1 MNKTLLISFLA
12 LVLLAGGVCAQNVP
26 TAAADEKRILTAK
39 AFELYQKGKLDD
51 AIETAEK
58 VVALEKSSNQTG
70 ANSYANALVNLARMK
85 RQRFLALQ
93 NKARGAAPVS
103 DRNDLRSKSL
113 ADIKDSEELFREAL
127 RLNEANGRGQTAQT
141 ADIKSDLAWTATN
154 YTPVASNDAPSI
166 ANTRARID
174 DAEKFFIESLAL
186 NEQARGRDADETL
199 AVVLGMGNF
208 YFKYDNYDKA
218 VGFYERFLETAER
231 THGKNYPDL
240 INALRPY
247 AKILRATFQDAE
259 AAEAVKRIEEITG
272 KKEDAPKADLSL
284 HLRSKDSVAFN
295 APNFIRSN
303 EEMRKLR
310 ERLKAE
316 NKIISRSDIESML
329 KLEQIP
335 VRVTVD
341 ETGKIVEAVAETSD
355 SKRRE
360 KAEREITKWT
370 VRPFSYNGAAR
381 KLRGYLIYTEVR

>member
-51 AIETAEK
+51 AIEMAEK

-70 ANSYANALVNLARMK
+70 ANSYVNAIVNLARMK

-93 NKARGAAPVS
+93 NKLRGAMPS
-103 DRNDLRSKSL
+103 ERNDLRSKAF
-113 ADIKDSEELFREAL
+113 ADIKDSEELFREAE

-154 YTPVASNDAPSI
+154 YTPVASNVAPSI
-166 ANTRARID
+166 ATARARID
-174 DAEKFFIESLAL
+174 DAEKFFNESLAL

-247 AKILRATFQDAE
+247 TKILRATFQDAE

-295 APNFIRSN
+295 APNFVQSN

-316 NKIISRSDIESML
+316 GRIISRSDIDSMP
-329 KLEQIP
+329 KLERIP

-341 ETGKIVEAVAETSD
+341 ETGKILEAVAETSN

-360 KAEREITKWT
+360 KAEREISKWT
-370 VRPFSYNGAAR
+370 VRPFSYNGATR
-381 KLRGYLIYTEVR
+381 KLRGYLSFTEVR

>member
-12 LVLLAGGVCAQNVP
+12 LFLFADGVCAQSA
-26 TAAADEKRILTAK
+26 TTMADEKKILTAK

-51 AIETAEK
+51 AIAAAEK
-58 VVALEKSSNQTG
+58 VVALEKSSNQTS
-70 ANSYANALVNLARMK
+70 ANSYALVNLARMK

-93 NKARGAAPVS
+93 NKSRDAAAS
-103 DRNDLRSKSL
+103 EKNDLRSKAF
-113 ADIKDSEELFREAL
+113 ADIKDSEDLLREAE

-141 ADIKSDLAWTATN
+141 ADIKSDLAWTAMN
-154 YTPVASNDAPSI
+154 YTPVASNEAPSI
-166 ANTRARID
+166 AGTRARID
-174 DAEKFFIESLAL
+174 DAEKFFTEALAL
-186 NEQARGRDADETL
+186 NEQTRGRDADETL
-199 AVVLGMGNF
+199 AVVLAMGNF
-208 YFKYDNYDKA
+208 YLKYDNYDKA
-218 VGFYERFLETAER
+218 FPFYERFVETAER

-240 INALRPY
+240 AKALRPY
-247 AKILRATFQDAE
+247 AKILLATFQDAE
-259 AAEAVKRIEEITG
+259 AAVAVKKIEEITG

-316 NKIISRSDIESML
+316 GRTISRSDIDAMP
-329 KLEQIP
+329 KLERIT

-341 ETGKIVEAVAETSD
+341 ETGKILEAVAETND

-360 KAEREITKWT
+360 KAEREISKWT
-370 VRPFSYNGAAR
+370 VRPFSHNGAAR
-381 KLRGYLIYTEVR
+381 KLRGYLFYTEVR

>member
-12 LVLLAGGVCAQNVP
+12 CVLFAGAVCAQN
-26 TAAADEKRILTAK
+26 AADEKKILTAK
-39 AFELYQKGKLDD
+39 AFALFQKGKLDD
-51 AIETAEK
+51 AIAAAEK
-58 VVALEKSSNQTG
+58 VVALEKNSNQMD
-70 ANSYANALVNLARMK
+70 ASSYANALVNLARMK
-85 RQRFLALQ
+85 RERFLALQ
-93 NKARGAAPVS
+93 NKARDAMPS
-103 DRNDLRSKSL
+103 ERNDLRRKSL

-127 RLNEANGRGQTAQT
+127 RLNEASGGRRQTAQT
-141 ADIKSDLAWTATN
+141 ADIKSDLAWTAMN
-154 YTPVASNDAPSI
+154 YTPVPNGDAPSI

-174 DAEKFFIESLAL
+174 DAERFFAESLAL
-186 NEQARGRDADETL
+186 NEQTRGRDADETL

-208 YFKYDNYDKA
+208 YLKYDNYDKA
-218 VGFYERFLETAER
+218 YAFYERFVETAER
-231 THGKNYPDL
+231 THGKNYPNL

-295 APNFIRSN
+295 APNFIAVN

-310 ERLKAE
+310 ERVGRAV
-316 NKIISRSDIESML
+316 SRSDIESMP
-329 KLEQIP
+329 KLERVP

-341 ETGKIVEAVAETSD
+341 ETGKILEAVAETNN
-355 SKRRE
+355 SKLRE
-360 KAEREITKWT
+360 KAEREISKWT

-381 KLRGYLIYTEVR
+381 KLRGYLFYTEVR